1 MYVIIGT
8 INGKTISRTFD
19 CVLDAMEYRD
29 DLDAHYI
36 PLTFKQVE

>member
-36 PLTFKQVE
+36 PITFIKR

>member
-19 CVLDAMEYRD
+19 YVLEAMESRD

-36 PLTFKQVE
+36 PITFIKR

>member
-1 MYVIIGT
+1 MYIITGT

-19 CVLDAMEYRD
+19 CVLDAIEYRD

-36 PLTFKQVE
+36 PLTFKKVK